1 MVRQRIRLY
10 KTSDSTS
17 EIHFESSKSDVLL
30 IESLLREAFFLTFF
44 QTLEGRRMESS
55 QNNYF

>member
-1 MVRQRIRLY
+1 LVRQRIRLY

-30 IESLLREAFFLTFF
+30 IESLLREAFFLTFC
-44 QTLEGRRMESS
+44 QTLVGRM
-55 QNNYF
+55 